1 MYLCLL
7 ALRTSSSEGP
17 HLQDHAQ
24 LQGIAPFSP
33 HDRTPAAYGS
43 RRKGE
48 SGAGLRR
55 NRFGLTTLG
64 SRRTRKISAMT
75 TRKRAA
81 ILVSGRG
88 ANMAALIAA
97 AKRRDY
103 PASMALVLSNRP
115 QAAALGRAQ
124 AEGITTAII
133 DHTEYGKDREA
144 FDRAVQ
150 AVLEA
155 HRIEIVC
162 LAGFM
167 RLFTP
172 WLVSRWSGR
181 MLNIHPAL
189 LPAFRG
195 LHTHE
200 RALEAGV
207 KIHGATVHFVVP
219 EVDCGPIVAQA
230 AVPVLDGDTP
240 DTLADRVLAAEL
252 RLYPLAL
259 ALVAGGKAQI
269 AGSTVKSDAPVSAAA
284 WLVVP
289 DET

>member
-1 MYLCLL
+1 VKAEASPDCAGTDSALPRL
-7 ALRTSSSEGP
+7 ARAAPER
-17 HLQDHAQ
+17 LQ
-24 LQGIAPFSP
+24 
-33 HDRTPAAYGS
+33 
-43 RRKGE
+43 
-48 SGAGLRR
+48 
-55 NRFGLTTLG
+55 
-64 SRRTRKISAMT
+64 ISAMT
-75 TRKRAA
+75 THKRAA

-103 PASMALVLSNRP
+103 PASIALVVSNRP

-124 AEGITTAII
+124 AEGITTAIV

-144 FDRAVQ
+144 FERALQ

-155 HRIEIVC
+155 HSIEIVC

-195 LHTHE
+195 LHTPE

-269 AGSTVKSDAPVSAAA
+269 AGSTVKSDATVSAAGR
-284 WLVVP
+284 LIVP